1 MNAYGGN
8 GGVADVLLRDLSISS
23 KHFKDLF
30 VASYFHMTDDYF
42 LMNMSHSY
50 ASFVRNYLLNN
61 FDVLDANTLLK
72 YLNYLSEI
80 KLRNVVID
88 RSIAMFK
95 FVKPQF
101 KFVCQHN
108 NLNILKF
115 DDKVYVRPGIPIYAT
130 NLFVNEPGAFRLI
143 MYREFSKVYSDRNF
157 VSNSDTHCL
166 LDGSDGYVFESAYLD
181 WCGVRMCHEVKTNYA
196 APSHP
201 YRLYLVGEAM
211 AKHFIE
217 NHIRFS
223 DLGKDSYILRNFY
236 KGSPLYKM
244 NLKIGN
250 SKKFVTRKPNQLFE
264 ELRTELD
271 THSTHI
277 KFIQRDYIYD
287 ADFPEDVLDVLDNY
301 MTETSVYKFIT
312 KFNEPGERNER
323 GAHNEIVVDRYAVN
337 RYCKLYVRIGVNDKF
352 PSLRYNDPS
361 YIMVRPDTIQIKGT
375 LNAFYVPNGRS
386 FAILAN
392 NSLIGSTVMLEFSLS
407 LIPYAHNSP
416 PRRLQ
421 ADTFVVDK
429 TQKLYLTKIVFGD
442 TVPAYLLIRG
452 DYESSFRSLNELKNT
467 WVLNTLIKLLIT
479 PDIVARSLDIVN
491 YNLRGV

>member
-1 MNAYGGN
+1 MNAAHGG
-8 GGVADVLLRDLSISS
+8 GEATLRDVSISA
-23 KHFKDLF
+23 KYFKNLF
-30 VASYFHMTDDYF
+30 VASYFHMADDHYIT
-42 LMNMSHSY
+42 NMSHMY
-50 ASFVRNYLLNN
+50 ASFVRNYLMNN
-61 FDVLDANTLLK
+61 FDVLDSNTLLK
-72 YLNYLSEI
+72 YLDYLNEI
-80 KLRNVVID
+80 KLRNIVVD
-88 RSIAMFK
+88 RSVAMFK

-108 NLNILKF
+108 SLNILKF
-115 DDKVYVRPGIPIYAT
+115 DDKVYVKPGVPIYAT
-130 NLFVNEPGAFRLI
+130 NLFVQEPNLFRLI
-143 MYREFSKVYSDRNF
+143 MYREFSKVYNERNF
-157 VSNSDTHCL
+157 VSNSETHCL

-181 WCGVRMCHEVKTNYA
+181 WCGVRMCHEVKTDYVT
-196 APSHP
+196 PSHP

-211 AKHFIE
+211 AKHFID
-217 NHIRFS
+217 NHIRFTNI
-223 DLGKDSYILRNFY
+223 GRNNYVLRNFY
-236 KGSPLYKM
+236 KGSPLFKM

-250 SKKFVTRKPNQLFE
+250 SKKFVTRKPNKLFE

-287 ADFPEDVLDVLDNY
+287 ADFPDDLLDVLDNY

-312 KFNEPGERNER
+312 KFNEPGELNER

-337 RYCKLYVRIGVNDKF
+337 RYCKLYVRINVGDKF

-361 YIMVRPDTIQIKGT
+361 YIMVRPDTVQIKGT
-375 LNAFYVPNGRS
+375 LNAFYVSKIRS
-386 FAILAN
+386 LAILAN
-392 NSLIGSTVMLEFSLS
+392 NSLFGSTELLEFTPA

-416 PRRLQ
+416 PKRLQ
-421 ADTFVVDK
+421 SDTYVVDK

-452 DYESSFRSLNELKNT
+452 DYESSFKSLNELKNT

-479 PDIVARSLDIVN
+479 PDIVSRSLDIVN
-491 YNLRGV
+491 YNLRSN